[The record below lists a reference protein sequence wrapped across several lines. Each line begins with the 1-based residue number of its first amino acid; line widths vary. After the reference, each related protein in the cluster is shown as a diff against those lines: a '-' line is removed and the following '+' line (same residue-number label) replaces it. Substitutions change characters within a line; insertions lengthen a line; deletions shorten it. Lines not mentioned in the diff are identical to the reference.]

1 MMKKLLIIAPH
12 LSTGGCPQVI
22 VNKIELLKDTYQI
35 KCVEYSNIAEV
46 FRIQKDRII
55 NLIGLDNLVIL
66 SQNKEEVLMN
76 LIDDFQPDFISLEE
90 IPEFF
95 LDEKITKRIYSNDR
109 KYIITE
115 TTHDSSF
122 PVERKRWFPD
132 KFIFVSAFSAFK
144 YSGFNIPYE
153 IVEYPVDFKLPRKTE
168 MQTKLNFDPSYKH
181 VVNVGLFTQ
190 RKNQAYI
197 FELAKRL
204 LDYKI
209 VFHFLG
215 NLAGNFQSYWEP
227 LIQNKPNNCMVWGER
242 NDVYDFLQ
250 ASDLFLFTSK
260 GDKNN
265 KELNPIAIKE
275 ALEYQLPMMM
285 YNLDVY
291 CGKYDEYNNITY
303 LTGDIETDITN
314 LKKILNMNTIQE
326 KFSVSFDENE
336 NKIYVH
342 YNGNEPV
349 NYKVS
354 IKDMT
359 SKCPIYWFNFT
370 AQESVTWYVI
380 PIPTHVIKF
389 KRLSSFRGFDV
400 DFHDENNQ
408 LVFSKEYVVNDVE
421 LRYPIFNYDGFDCSW
436 RNYNEFFVDDI
447 YRNFNINNLDTVI
460 DIGANIGLFA
470 KYMYSKEAK
479 KVILIEANPKLE
491 NNIKNMLDDD
501 YERSSVYLS
510 PIFSEK
516 KTVTFNY
523 SDNNSAI
530 GSIAFDSTKG
540 VDYESLTNSI
550 ELETITLDEIIEKEG
565 IERISLLK
573 CDIEGGEYDLIPS
586 LTDKQM
592 SMIDKFMIEIHSNT
606 NNQIQPI
613 LNKLESHGFNYKI
626 YSPTLNSMELGDKT
640 TLYGML
646 VTY

>member
-1 MMKKLLIIAPH
+1 MKKLLIIAPH

-76 LIDDFQPDFISLEE
+76 LIDEFQPDFISLEE
-90 IPEFF
+90 VPEYF

-144 YSGFNIPYE
+144 YSGFDIPYE

-242 NDVYDFLQ
+242 NDVYDFLE

-285 YNLDVY
+285 HNLDVY

-359 SKCPIYWFNFT
+359 SKCPMYWFNFQ
-370 AQESVTWYVI
+370 ASNSVTWYVI
-380 PIPTHVIKF
+380 PIPTHVVKF
-389 KRLSSFRGFDV
+389 KRLSTFRGFDV
-400 DFHDENNQ
+400 DFYDENNQ
-408 LVFSKEYVVNDVE
+408 LVFSKEYTVNDIE
-421 LRYPIFNYDGFDCSW
+421 LRYPIFKFDGLDCSW

-460 DIGANIGLFA
+460 DIGANVGLFA
-470 KYMYSKEAK
+470 KYMYSKGSE
-479 KVILIEANPKLE
+479 KVVLVEANPNLE
-491 NNIKNMLDDD
+491 EKIKNILDEDNN
-501 YERSSVYLS
+501 RSSVYLS

-523 SDNNSAI
+523 SDSNSAI

-565 IERISLLK
+565 IKRISLLK

-592 SMIDKFMIEIHSNT
+592 SIIDKFMIEIHSND
-606 NNQIQPI
+606 NNQIQP
-613 LNKLESHGFNYKI
+613 F
-626 YSPTLNSMELGDKT
+626 
-640 TLYGML
+640 
-646 VTY
+646 

>member
-1 MMKKLLIIAPH
+1 MKKLLIIAPH

-76 LIDDFQPDFISLEE
+76 LIDEFQPDFISLEE
-90 IPEFF
+90 VPEYF

-144 YSGFNIPYE
+144 YSGFDIPYE
-153 IVEYPVDFKLPRKTE
+153 IVEYPVDFKLPRKSE

-242 NDVYDFLQ
+242 NDVYDFLE

-359 SKCPIYWFNFT
+359 SKCPMYWFNFQAT
-370 AQESVTWYVI
+370 NSVTWYVI
-380 PIPTHVIKF
+380 PIPTHVVKF
-389 KRLSSFRGFDV
+389 KRLSTFRGFDV
-400 DFHDENNQ
+400 DFYDENNQ
-408 LVFSKEYVVNDVE
+408 LVFSKEYTVNDIE
-421 LRYPIFNYDGFDCSW
+421 LRYPIFKFDGLDCSW

-460 DIGANIGLFA
+460 DIGANVGLFA
-470 KYMYSKEAK
+470 KYMYSKGAE
-479 KVILIEANPKLE
+479 KVVLVEANPNLE
-491 NNIKNMLDDD
+491 EKINNILDEDSN
-501 YERSSVYLS
+501 RSSVYLS

-523 SDNNSAI
+523 SDSNSAI

-540 VDYESLTNSI
+540 VDYESLTNSL

-592 SMIDKFMIEIHSNT
+592 SMIDKFMIEIHSND

-613 LNKLESHGFNYKI
+613 LDKLESHGFNYKI
-626 YSPTLNSMELGDKT
+626 YSPTLNSMAIADKT
-640 TLYGML
+640 IKYGML

>member
-1 MMKKLLIIAPH
+1 MKKLLIIAPH

-76 LIDDFQPDFISLEE
+76 LIDEFQPDFISLEE
-90 IPEFF
+90 VPEYF

-144 YSGFNIPYE
+144 YSGFDIPYE
-153 IVEYPVDFKLPRKTE
+153 IVEYPVDFKLPRKSE

-242 NDVYDFLQ
+242 SDVYDFLE

-275 ALEYQLPMMM
+275 ALEYQVPMMM

-303 LTGDIETDITN
+303 LTGDIETDIIN
-314 LKKILNMNTIQE
+314 LKKILNMNAIQE

-359 SKCPIYWFNFT
+359 SKCPMYWFNFQAT
-370 AQESVTWYVI
+370 NSVTWYVI
-380 PIPTHVIKF
+380 PIPTHVVKF
-389 KRLSSFRGFDV
+389 KRLSTFRGFDV
-400 DFHDENNQ
+400 DFYDENNQ
-408 LVFSKEYVVNDVE
+408 LVFSKEYTVNDIE
-421 LRYPIFNYDGFDCSW
+421 LRYPIFKFDGLDCSW

-460 DIGANIGLFA
+460 DIGANVGLFA
-470 KYMYSKEAK
+470 KYMYSKGAE
-479 KVILIEANPKLE
+479 KVVLVEANPNLE
-491 NNIKNMLDDD
+491 EKINNILDEDSN
-501 YERSSVYLS
+501 RSSVYLS

-523 SDNNSAI
+523 SDSNSAI

-573 CDIEGGEYDLIPS
+573 CDIEGGEYNLIPS

-592 SMIDKFMIEIHSNT
+592 SMIDKFMIEIHSND

-613 LNKLESHGFNYKI
+613 LDKLESHGFNYKI
-626 YSPTLNSMELGDKT
+626 YSPTLNSMAIADKT
-640 TLYGML
+640 IKYGML

>member
-1 MMKKLLIIAPH
+1 MKKLLIIAPH

-76 LIDDFQPDFISLEE
+76 LIDEFQPDFISLEE
-90 IPEFF
+90 VPEYF

-144 YSGFNIPYE
+144 YSGFDIPYE

-215 NLAGNFQSYWEP
+215 NLAGNFQSYWDP

-242 NDVYDFLQ
+242 NDVYDFLE

-285 YNLDVY
+285 HNLDVY

-359 SKCPIYWFNFT
+359 SKCPMYWFNFQ
-370 AQESVTWYVI
+370 ASNSVTWYVI
-380 PIPTHVIKF
+380 PIPTHVVKF
-389 KRLSSFRGFDV
+389 KRLSTFRGFDV
-400 DFHDENNQ
+400 DFYDENNQ
-408 LVFSKEYVVNDVE
+408 LVFSKEYTVNDIE
-421 LRYPIFNYDGFDCSW
+421 LRYPIFKFDGLDCSW

-460 DIGANIGLFA
+460 DIGANVGLFA
-470 KYMYSKEAK
+470 KYMYSKGSE
-479 KVILIEANPKLE
+479 KVVLVEANPNLE
-491 NNIKNMLDDD
+491 EKIKNILDEDNN
-501 YERSSVYLS
+501 RSSVYLS

-523 SDNNSAI
+523 SDSNSAI

-565 IERISLLK
+565 IKRISLLK

-592 SMIDKFMIEIHSNT
+592 SIIDKFMIEIHSND

-613 LNKLESHGFNYKI
+613 LDKLECHGFNYKI
-626 YSPTLNSMELGDKT
+626 YSPTLNSMAIADKT
-640 TLYGML
+640 IKYGML

>member
-1 MMKKLLIIAPH
+1 M
-12 LSTGGCPQVI
+12 STGGCPQVI

-76 LIDDFQPDFISLEE
+76 LIDEFQPDFISLEE
-90 IPEFF
+90 VPEYF

-144 YSGFNIPYE
+144 YSGFDIPYE
-153 IVEYPVDFKLPRKTE
+153 IVEYPVDFKLPRKSE

-242 NDVYDFLQ
+242 SDVYDFLE

-275 ALEYQLPMMM
+275 ALEYQVPMMM

-303 LTGDIETDITN
+303 LTGDIETDIIN
-314 LKKILNMNTIQE
+314 LKKILNMNAIQE

-359 SKCPIYWFNFT
+359 SKCPMYWFNFQAT
-370 AQESVTWYVI
+370 NSVTWYVI
-380 PIPTHVIKF
+380 PIPTHVVKF
-389 KRLSSFRGFDV
+389 KRLSTFRGFDV
-400 DFHDENNQ
+400 DFYDENNQ
-408 LVFSKEYVVNDVE
+408 LVFSKEYTVNDIE
-421 LRYPIFNYDGFDCSW
+421 LRYPIFKFDGLDCSW

-460 DIGANIGLFA
+460 DIGANVGLFA
-470 KYMYSKEAK
+470 KYMYSKGAE
-479 KVILIEANPKLE
+479 KVVLVEANPNLE
-491 NNIKNMLDDD
+491 EKINNILDEDSN
-501 YERSSVYLS
+501 RSSVYLS

-523 SDNNSAI
+523 SDSNSAI

-573 CDIEGGEYDLIPS
+573 CDIEGGEYNLIPS

-592 SMIDKFMIEIHSNT
+592 SMIDKFMIEIHSND

-613 LNKLESHGFNYKI
+613 LDKLESHGFNYKI
-626 YSPTLNSMELGDKT
+626 YSPTLNSMAIADKT
-640 TLYGML
+640 IKYGML

>member
-1 MMKKLLIIAPH
+1 MKKLLIIAPH

-76 LIDDFQPDFISLEE
+76 LIDEFQPDFISLEE
-90 IPEFF
+90 VPEYF

-144 YSGFNIPYE
+144 YSGFDIPYE

-190 RKNQAYI
+190 RKNQVYI

-242 NDVYDFLQ
+242 NDVYDFLE

-285 YNLDVY
+285 HNLDVY

-359 SKCPIYWFNFT
+359 SKCPMYWFNFQ
-370 AQESVTWYVI
+370 ASNSVTWYVI
-380 PIPTHVIKF
+380 PIPTHVVKF
-389 KRLSSFRGFDV
+389 KRLSTFRGFDV
-400 DFHDENNQ
+400 DFYDENNQ
-408 LVFSKEYVVNDVE
+408 LVFSKEYTVNDIE
-421 LRYPIFNYDGFDCSW
+421 LRYPIFKFDGLDCSW

-460 DIGANIGLFA
+460 DIGANVGLFA
-470 KYMYSKEAK
+470 KYMYSKGSE
-479 KVILIEANPKLE
+479 KVVLVEANPNLE
-491 NNIKNMLDDD
+491 EKIKNILDEDNN
-501 YERSSVYLS
+501 RSSVYLS

-523 SDNNSAI
+523 SDSNSAI

-565 IERISLLK
+565 IKRISLLK

-592 SMIDKFMIEIHSNT
+592 SIIDKFMIEIHSND

-613 LNKLESHGFNYKI
+613 LDKLECHGFNYKI
-626 YSPTLNSMELGDKT
+626 YSPTLNSMAIADKT
-640 TLYGML
+640 IKYGML

>member
-1 MMKKLLIIAPH
+1 MKKLLVIAPH

-22 VNKIELLKDTYQI
+22 VNKIELLKDTYEI
-35 KCVEYSNIAEV
+35 KCVEYSNIADA
-46 FRIQKDRII
+46 FRVQKDRII
-55 NLIGLDNLVIL
+55 NLIGSENLIIL
-66 SQNKEEVLMN
+66 SNDKEQVLMS
-76 LIDDFQPDFISLEE
+76 LIDDFQPDFISMEE

-144 YSGFNIPYE
+144 YSSYDIPYE
-153 IVEYPVDFKLPRKTE
+153 IVEYPVDFKIARKKE
-168 MQTKLNFDPSYKH
+168 IQTKLHFDPSYKH
-181 VVNVGLFTQ
+181 VVNVGLFTP

-197 FELAKRL
+197 FELAKHL

-215 NLAGNFQSYWEP
+215 NLAGNFKDYWEP
-227 LIQNKPNNCMVWGER
+227 LIINKPSNCMVWGER
-242 NDVYDFLQ
+242 NDVYDFLES
-250 ASDLFLFTSK
+250 SDLFLFTSK
-260 GDKNN
+260 GEKNN

-275 ALEYQLPMMM
+275 ALEYQIPMMM

-291 CGKYDEYNNITY
+291 CGKYDKYENITY
-303 LTGDIETDITN
+303 LTGDIDTDINN
-314 LKKILNMNTIQE
+314 LKKTLNMDSMQE
-326 KFSVSFDENE
+326 KFSLSFEE
-336 NKIYVH
+336 SQNKIFIN

-354 IKDMT
+354 IKDTT
-359 SKCPIYWFNFT
+359 SKCPMYWFDFQATN
-370 AQESVTWYVI
+370 SITWYVI
-380 PIPTHVIKF
+380 PIPTHIVKF
-389 KRLSSFRGFDV
+389 KRLSTFRGFDV
-400 DFHDENNQ
+400 DFYDENNQ
-408 LVFSKEYVVNDVE
+408 LVFSKDLIINDID
-421 LRYPIFNYDGFDCSW
+421 LSYPIFNYNGFDCSW

-447 YRNFNINNLDTVI
+447 YRNFNINDLDTVI
-460 DIGANIGLFA
+460 DIGANVGLFA
-470 KYMYSKEAK
+470 KYMYSKGSK
-479 KVILIEANPKLE
+479 KVVLVEANPNLE
-491 NNIKNMLDDD
+491 SNIKNMLDDD
-501 YERSSVYLS
+501 YNRSSVYLS

-516 KTVTFNY
+516 KKVTFNY
-523 SDNNSAI
+523 SSSNSAI
-530 GSIAFDSTKG
+530 GSIAFDSSMG
-540 VDYESLTNSI
+540 VDYDSLTNQM
-550 ELETITLDEIIEKEG
+550 ELETITLDEIIEKENL
-565 IERISLLK
+565 ERISLLK

-613 LNKLESHGFNYKI
+613 LDKLESHGFRCRI
-626 YSPTLNSMELGDKT
+626 YSPTFNSMTLSDKT
-640 TLYGML
+640 ATYGML

>member
-1 MMKKLLIIAPH
+1 MKKLLIIAPH

-76 LIDDFQPDFISLEE
+76 LIDEFQPDFISLEE
-90 IPEFF
+90 VPEYF

-144 YSGFNIPYE
+144 YSGFDIPYE

-242 NDVYDFLQ
+242 NDVYDFLE

-359 SKCPIYWFNFT
+359 SKCPMYWFNFQ
-370 AQESVTWYVI
+370 AANSVTWYVI
-380 PIPTHVIKF
+380 PIPTHVVKF
-389 KRLSSFRGFDV
+389 KRLSTFRGFDV
-400 DFHDENNQ
+400 DFYDENNQ
-408 LVFSKEYVVNDVE
+408 LVFSKEYTVNDIE
-421 LRYPIFNYDGFDCSW
+421 LRYPIFKFDGLDCSW

-460 DIGANIGLFA
+460 DIGANVGLFA
-470 KYMYSKEAK
+470 KYMYSKGAE
-479 KVILIEANPKLE
+479 KVVLVEANPNLE
-491 NNIKNMLDDD
+491 EKINNILGEDNN
-501 YERSSVYLS
+501 RSSVYLS

-523 SDNNSAI
+523 SDSNSAI

-592 SMIDKFMIEIHSNT
+592 SMIDKFMIEIHSND

-613 LNKLESHGFNYKI
+613 LDKLESHGFNYKI
-626 YSPTLNSMELGDKT
+626 YSPTLNSMAIADKT
-640 TLYGML
+640 IKYGML